1 MKALIFPGQGSQAAG
16 MGSDLFERHPRIVEQ
31 ADDVM
36 GLSVARLCIDDP
48 DGLLA
53 DTRYAQPAIFVVNA
67 LCLAAWRDTHDDAHD
82 DAHVWLAGHS
92 LGEYSALLAAGVF
105 DFRTGLEI
113 VKRRGELF
121 ASVEGGAM
129 AAVVGVSAA
138 ELGRR
143 LRARG
148 FDDVDLANY
157 NSAGQTVIAGP
168 AASVD
173 GAARMLGA
181 CGDVTVHPLKVSGAF
196 HSRCMTPLKP
206 EFDAFLARFTLAEP
220 ARPVVS
226 NVTARPYQPPGT
238 PADYLV
244 EQLDQPVRW
253 RDSVRHMLRSG
264 VDEWVELGPGRRV
277 LTRLVDAI
285 RREQPEQPAALSP
298 ASL

>member
-1 MKALIFPGQGSQAAG
+1 MKALIFPGQGAQAAG
-16 MGSDLFERHPRIVEQ
+16 MGAGLFERFPEIV
-31 ADDVM
+31 ATANDVM
-36 GLSVARLCIDDP
+36 GLSIERLCLDDP
-48 DGLLA
+48 HGQLA

-67 LCLAAWRDTHDDAHD
+67 LHLAAWRDAHD
-82 DAHVWLAGHS
+82 TGDGAPVWLAGHS

-121 ASVEGGAM
+121 ASAGGGAM
-129 AAVVGVSAA
+129 AAVVGVTAA

-143 LRARG
+143 LRAAG
-148 FDDVDLANY
+148 FDDIDLANL
-157 NSAGQTVIAGP
+157 NSAEQTVIAGP

-173 GAARMLGA
+173 AAASMLDAG
-181 CGDVTVHPLKVSGAF
+181 GDVTVHPLKVSGAF
-196 HSRCMTPLKP
+196 HSRRMTLLKP
-206 EFDAFLARFTLAEP
+206 AFEAFVSRFALAEP

-253 RDSVRHMLRSG
+253 RDSVRHMLRAG
-264 VDEWVELGPGRRV
+264 VDEWIELGLGRRI

-285 RREQPEQPAALSP
+285 RLEPPERHAAPQPALP
-298 ASL
+298 

>member
-1 MKALIFPGQGSQAAG
+1 MKALIFPGQGAQAAG
-16 MGSDLFERHPRIVEQ
+16 MGEGLFERYPELVET

-36 GLSVARLCIDDP
+36 GLSVERLCIDDP

-67 LCLAAWRDTHDDAHD
+67 LHLAAWRDAHD
-82 DAHVWLAGHS
+82 DADVWLAGHS
-92 LGEYSALLAAGVF
+92 LGEYSALLAAGAF

-121 ASVEGGAM
+121 ASASGGAM
-129 AAVVGVSAA
+129 AAIVGVTAA

-143 LRARG
+143 LRDAG
-148 FDDVDLANY
+148 LDDVDLANF
-157 NSAGQTVIAGP
+157 NSAEQTVIAGP
-168 AASVD
+168 AASID
-173 GAARMLGA
+173 AAARRLDA
-181 CGDVTVHPLKVSGAF
+181 CGDVTVLPLKVSGAF

-206 EFDAFLARFTLAEP
+206 AFEAFIARFALAQP

-253 RDSVRHMLRSG
+253 RDSVRTMLRAG
-264 VDEWVELGPGRRV
+264 VDEWVELGPGRRI

-285 RREQPEQPAALSP
+285 RCESSGRPAALQP
-298 ASL
+298 APL

>member
-1 MKALIFPGQGSQAAG
+1 MKALIFPGQGAQAAG
-16 MGSDLFERHPRIVEQ
+16 MGDGLFERYPEIVEA
-31 ADDVM
+31 ADDVL
-36 GLSVARLCIDDP
+36 GLSVERLCADDP

-67 LCLAAWRDTHDDAHD
+67 LHLAAWRDAHGDAD
-82 DAHVWLAGHS
+82 VWLAGHS
-92 LGEYSALLAAGVF
+92 LGEYSALLAAGAF

-121 ASVEGGAM
+121 ASANGGAM
-129 AAVVGVSAA
+129 AAVVGASAA

-143 LRARG
+143 LRAAG
-148 FDDVDLANY
+148 FDDVDLANF
-157 NSAGQTVIAGP
+157 NSAEQTVIAGP
-168 AASVD
+168 AASV
-173 GAARMLGA
+173 GAAASMLDA

-196 HSRCMTPLKP
+196 HSRRMTPLKQ
-206 EFDAFLARFTLAEP
+206 AFEAFVSRFALAEP

-264 VDEWVELGPGRRV
+264 VDEWVELGPGRQV

-285 RREQPEQPAALSP
+285 RREQPERPAAPQPAL
-298 ASL
+298 L

>member
-16 MGSDLFERHPRIVEQ
+16 MGAGLFERYPEIVEA
-31 ADDVM
+31 ADDAM

-48 DGLLA
+48 GGLLA

-67 LCLAAWRDTHDDAHD
+67 LQLAAWRETHD

-121 ASVEGGAM
+121 ASVNGGAM
-129 AAVVGVSAA
+129 AAVVGVTAA

-143 LRARG
+143 LRAFG
-148 FDDVDLANY
+148 FDDVDLANF
-157 NSAGQTVIAGP
+157 NSAEQTVIAGP
-168 AASVD
+168 AASVAD
-173 GAARMLGA
+173 ATRMLDA
-181 CGDVTVHPLKVSGAF
+181 CDDVTVHPLKVSGAF

-206 EFDAFLARFTLAEP
+206 EFDAFLTRFALADP

-226 NVTARPYQPPGT
+226 NVTARIYQAPGT

-253 RDSVRHMLRSG
+253 RDSIRFMLRSG
-264 VDEWVELGPGRRV
+264 VDEWDELGPGRRL
-277 LTRLVDAI
+277 LTKLVDAI
-285 RREQPEQPAALSP
+285 RCEPPATLQPATL
-298 ASL
+298 

>member
-16 MGSDLFERHPRIVEQ
+16 MGAGLFERYPEIVEA
-31 ADDVM
+31 ADDAM

-67 LCLAAWRDTHDDAHD
+67 LQLAAWRETHDDAN
-82 DAHVWLAGHS
+82 VWLAGHS
-92 LGEYSALLAAGVF
+92 LGEYSALLAASVF

-121 ASVEGGAM
+121 ASVNGGAM
-129 AAVVGVSAA
+129 AAVVGVTAA

-143 LRARG
+143 LRAFG
-148 FDDVDLANY
+148 FDDVDLANF
-157 NSAGQTVIAGP
+157 NSAEQTVIAGP
-168 AASVD
+168 AASV
-173 GAARMLGA
+173 AHATRMLDA
-181 CGDVTVHPLKVSGAF
+181 CDDVTVHPLKVSGAF

-206 EFDAFLARFTLAEP
+206 EFDAFLARFALAEP

-226 NVTARPYQPPGT
+226 NVTARIYQAPGT

-253 RDSVRHMLRSG
+253 RDSIRFMLRSG
-264 VDEWVELGPGRRV
+264 VDEWDELGPGRRL
-277 LTRLVDAI
+277 LTKLVDAI
-285 RREQPEQPAALSP
+285 RCEPPATLQPATL
-298 ASL
+298 

>member
-16 MGSDLFERHPRIVEQ
+16 MGAGLFERYPEIVGA
-31 ADDVM
+31 ADDAM

-67 LCLAAWRDTHDDAHD
+67 LQLAAWRETHDDAN
-82 DAHVWLAGHS
+82 VWLAGHS

-121 ASVEGGAM
+121 ASVNGGAM
-129 AAVVGVSAA
+129 AAVVGVTAA

-143 LRARG
+143 LRAFG
-148 FDDVDLANY
+148 FDDVDLANF
-157 NSAGQTVIAGP
+157 NSAEQTVIAGP
-168 AASVD
+168 AASVAD
-173 GAARMLGA
+173 ATRMLDA

-206 EFDAFLARFTLAEP
+206 EFDAFLAHFALAEP

-226 NVTARPYQPPGT
+226 NVTARIYQAPGT

-253 RDSVRHMLRSG
+253 RDSIRFMLRSG
-264 VDEWVELGPGRRV
+264 VDEWDELGPGRRF
-277 LTRLVDAI
+277 LTKLVDAI
-285 RREQPEQPAALSP
+285 RYEQPA
-298 ASL
+298 SL

>member
-1 MKALIFPGQGSQAAG
+1 MKALIFPGQGAQAAG
-16 MGSDLFERHPRIVEQ
+16 MGDGLFERYPEIVEA
-31 ADDVM
+31 ADDAM
-36 GLSVARLCIDDP
+36 GLSVERLCVDDP

-67 LCLAAWRDTHDDAHD
+67 LHLAAWRDAHGAHD
-82 DAHVWLAGHS
+82 DASVWFAGHS
-92 LGEYSALLAAGVF
+92 LGEYSALLAAGAF

-121 ASVEGGAM
+121 ASANGGAM
-129 AAVVGVSAA
+129 AAVVGVASA

-143 LRARG
+143 LRAAG
-148 FDDVDLANY
+148 LADVDLANF
-157 NSAGQTVIAGP
+157 NSAEQTVIAGP

-173 GAARMLGA
+173 AAARMLDA

-196 HSRCMTPLKP
+196 HSRCMTPLKS
-206 EFDAFLARFTLAEP
+206 EFDAFLARFALTLP

-226 NVTARPYQPPGT
+226 NVTARPYQPPDT

-253 RDSVRHMLRSG
+253 RDSVRHMLRAG
-264 VDEWVELGPGRRV
+264 VDEWIELGPGRRI

-285 RREQPEQPAALSP
+285 RREQSERLVAPQPAQL
-298 ASL
+298 

>member
-1 MKALIFPGQGSQAAG
+1 MKALLFPGQGAQAAG
-16 MGSDLFERHPRIVEQ
+16 MGEGLFERYPEIVET

-36 GLSVARLCIDDP
+36 GLSVERLCINDP

-67 LCLAAWRDTHDDAHD
+67 LHLAAWRDAHEDAD
-82 DAHVWLAGHS
+82 VWLAGHS
-92 LGEYSALLAAGVF
+92 LGEYSALLAAGAL

-121 ASVEGGAM
+121 ASVNGGAM
-129 AAVVGVSAA
+129 AAIVGVTAA
-138 ELGRR
+138 KLRRR
-143 LRARG
+143 LRAAG
-148 FDDVDLANY
+148 LDDVDLANF
-157 NSAGQTVIAGP
+157 NSAGQIVIAGP

-173 GAARMLGA
+173 AAARMLDA
-181 CGDVTVHPLKVSGAF
+181 CGDVTVHALKVSGAF

-206 EFDAFLARFTLAEP
+206 AFEAFIARFSLTLP

-253 RDSVRHMLRSG
+253 LDSVRYMLRSG
-264 VDEWVELGPGRRV
+264 VDEWVELGPGRQI
-277 LTRLVDAI
+277 LTRLVETI
-285 RREQPEQPAALSP
+285 RREQSERPAALQP
-298 ASL
+298 APL

>member
-16 MGSDLFERHPRIVEQ
+16 MGAGLFERYPEIVEA

-53 DTRYAQPAIFVVNA
+53 GTRHAQPAIFVVNA
-67 LCLAAWRDTHDDAHD
+67 LQLAAWRETHDDAN
-82 DAHVWLAGHS
+82 VWLAGHS

-121 ASVEGGAM
+121 ASVDGGGM
-129 AAVVGVSAA
+129 AAVVGAAAA
-138 ELGRR
+138 ELRRR
-143 LRARG
+143 LRESG
-148 FDDVDLANY
+148 FDDVDLANF
-157 NSAGQTVIAGP
+157 NSAEQTVIAGP
-168 AASVD
+168 AASVAD
-173 GAARMLGA
+173 AARMLDA

-196 HSRCMTPLKP
+196 HSRRMTPLKP
-206 EFDAFLARFTLAEP
+206 EFDAFLARFALAEP

-226 NVTARPYQPPGT
+226 NVTARPYQAPGT

-253 RDSVRHMLRSG
+253 RDSIRFMLRSG
-264 VDEWVELGPGRRV
+264 VDEWDELGPGRRI
-277 LTRLVDAI
+277 LTKLVDAI
-285 RREQPEQPAALSP
+285 RHEEPATLQPATL
-298 ASL
+298 